1 MIQTKRLL
9 LRQWQPSDFPL
20 FAELCADSEVMKY
33 FPSTLSRAESDDC
46 VARIQGLIEERGLGL
61 WAVEVLGLSDFIG
74 FVVCMCLRII
84 CHVRPASRSAGV

>member
-33 FPSTLSRAESDDC
+33 FSSTLSRAESDDF
-46 VARIQGLIEERGLGL
+46 VARIQGLIEERGWGL
-61 WAVEVLGLSDFIG
+61 WAVGGDDKVG
-74 FVVCMCLRII
+74 CMAACP
-84 CHVRPASRSAGV
+84 RPSRGGRRALTPDL